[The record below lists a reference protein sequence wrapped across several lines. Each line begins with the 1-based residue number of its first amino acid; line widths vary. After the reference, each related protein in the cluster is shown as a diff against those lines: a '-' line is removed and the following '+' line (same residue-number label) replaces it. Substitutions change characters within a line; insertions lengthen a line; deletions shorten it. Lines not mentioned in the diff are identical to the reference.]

1 MREPGQLSAAEGPV
15 WTLLSG
21 KSPWQTH
28 PPQSMGVVPPA
39 VGTMLR
45 WRGSRADAV
54 VAAAL
59 WTVPR
64 EPLQA
69 RREEG
74 QFPKT
79 WTVPGREGAWK
90 NCQTA
95 EESDLICPISI
106 VTKGVK
112 TVNKR
117 RCCSGVL
124 GKGSPS
130 APSDAVRLQIAAQQI
145 NCRLHRKAYLLGK
158 RSSICF
164 SVCNLNCSLSPG
176 LSFGL
181 RIHSLPQ
188 GTRKLLGAPSRSSSV
203 LGNVALPLRHL

>member
-1 MREPGQLSAAEGPV
+1 MDSV
-15 WTLLSG
+15 LSG

-28 PPQSMGVVPPA
+28 QPQSMGVVPPGRGYDAEVAREQGRRCCGCCSVDRSEGAFASSARGRA
-39 VGTMLR
+39 VSQNLDSPR
-45 WRGSRADAV
+45 
-54 VAAAL
+54 
-59 WTVPR
+59 PR
-64 EPLQA
+64 EHGKLSDS
-69 RREEG
+69 
-74 QFPKT
+74 
-79 WTVPGREGAWK
+79 
-90 NCQTA
+90 

-117 RCCSGVL
+117 RCGSGVL

-130 APSDAVRLQIAAQQI
+130 APSDAARLQIAAQQI
-145 NCRLHRKAYLLGK
+145 NCRLNRKAYLLGE
-158 RSSICF
+158 RSSVCF